1 MRNDRHKPT
10 RTKQQRPE
18 RIPIDPEHSS
28 YSRNATAAVAIDSLL
43 QDSRRLEHDYATR
56 RDRHLGAGFRIAA
69 DPLTFACVAVVLIF
83 VALVV
88 LVVVIVWWALSTL
101 LSLIPG
107 IPPAV
112 ITVQPDPN
120 GEP

>member
-28 YSRNATAAVAIDSLL
+28 YSRNATAAVAVDSLL

-56 RDRHLGAGFRIAA
+56 RDRHLGAGLRIAA
-69 DPLTFACVAVVLIF
+69 DPLTFLDPSCHSSV
-83 VALVV
+83 
-88 LVVVIVWWALSTL
+88 
-101 LSLIPG
+101 SL
-107 IPPAV
+107 
-112 ITVQPDPN
+112 QFRNPDHREIRIAAKEREH
-120 GEP
+120 GSRIRL